1 MKRILIPAIA
11 LLTGTVAG
19 YIISSTGSGLRH
31 DPAVMCMPV
40 PVSITETI
48 TVRDTLRLR
57 IPIPT
62 GRMDSSR
69 TVTIPTQWVTAHRD
83 SDSLTV
89 QAETRV
95 YSCSTFRAVV
105 SGVRPSL
112 DSLTLYRTSPV
123 ITHTIAVPQPV
134 SRWGIGVTAGM
145 TATSRGLAPGV
156 TVGVTYRLWPK

>member
-19 YIISSTGSGLRH
+19 YIISSTGIGHGH

-57 IPIPT
+57 IPIAT
-62 GRMDSSR
+62 GRVDTSR
-69 TVTIPTQWVTAHRD
+69 SVTVPAYRVLAHRD
-83 SDSLTV
+83 SDSLSIM
-89 QAETRV
+89 AETRV

-123 ITHTIAVPQPV
+123 ITRTITVPQPA

-156 TVGVTYRLWPK
+156 TVGITYRLWPK